1 MISKK
6 AKFPSEMII
15 ENGFKIYALIQ
26 NYRQIYSDDFNEDI
40 IFDIDWIKKV
50 VEEWVIYKYWGQI

>member
-40 IFDIDWIKKV
+40 IFN
-50 VEEWVIYKYWGQI
+50 